1 MAKAEWGTKHTC
13 PKCGERFY
21 DLQKPFPLECVA
33 CGATFEPEV
42 VLKSKQS
49 IPQEPVKKPQK
60 PKPVKSEEDTDDV
73 EGFDDVDIDDDDDDG
88 LIEDDDD
95 DDDDEV
101 PVNRP
106 SRSSGDDS

>member
-1 MAKAEWGTKHTC
+1 MTKPEWGTKRTC

-42 VLKSKQS
+42 VLKSKQP
-49 IPQEPVKKPQK
+49 IPEPVKKPK
-60 PKPVKSEEDTDDV
+60 KVVEDV
-73 EGFDDVDIDDDDDDG
+73 EDDEDIDDIEIDDDDDEDI
-88 LIEDDDD
+88 IEDDLD

-101 PVNRP
+101 PVVIPKRP
-106 SRSSGDDS
+106 SGADEF